1 VKLNLRLPWSAVVAI
16 SVGVVVLLG
25 YFLAPAQPGETSLF
39 LVLRDYFL
47 QIGVILA
54 AVAMLVGLLNLAK
67 VHAQKVRQR
76 SGSRLGSLIVLA
88 AMLVTFGLA
97 SVDFFLGNTGDPAQ
111 SLAQY
116 VFRYIQVPV
125 ERSLM
130 ALLAIALAL
139 AAIRMLSR
147 RPNLITGVFLV
158 VFFIVLVGTGL
169 ELPYLSDTIQPWI
182 SNVWALAGTRGLLL
196 GIGLGTLATG
206 LRILTGSDRPYG
218 G

>member
-1 VKLNLRLPWSAVVAI
+1 MKVNLRLPWSAVVAI

-25 YFLAPAQPGETSLF
+25 YLLVPAKSGETSLF
-39 LVLRDYFL
+39 LILRDYFL

-54 AVAMLVGLLNLAK
+54 AVAMLVGILNLAK
-67 VHAQKVRQR
+67 VHAQKMRR
-76 SGSRLGSLIVLA
+76 GPGSRLGSGIVLA
-88 AMLVTFGLA
+88 MMIITFGLA
-97 SVDFFLGNTGDPAQ
+97 SIDFFLGNTADPTQ
-111 SLAQY
+111 SLAQN

-130 ALLAIALAL
+130 ALLAVALAL
-139 AAIRMLSR
+139 AAIRMLTR
-147 RPNLITGVFLV
+147 RPNLITGVFLA

-169 ELPYLSDTIQPWI
+169 DLPYLSDTIEPWI

-206 LRILTGSDRPYG
+206 LRILTGTDRPYG
-218 G
+218 S

>member
-1 VKLNLRLPWSAVVAI
+1 MKVNLRLPWSAVVAI

-25 YFLAPAQPGETSLF
+25 YLLVPAKSGETSLF
-39 LVLRDYFL
+39 LILRDYFL

-54 AVAMLVGLLNLAK
+54 AVAMLVGILNLAK
-67 VHAQKVRQR
+67 VHAQKMRR
-76 SGSRLGSLIVLA
+76 GPGSRLGSGIVLA
-88 AMLVTFGLA
+88 MMIITFGLA
-97 SVDFFLGNTGDPAQ
+97 SIDFFLGNTADPTQ
-111 SLAQY
+111 SLAQN

-130 ALLAIALAL
+130 ALLAVALAL
-139 AAIRMLSR
+139 AAIRMLTR
-147 RPNLITGVFLV
+147 RPNLITGVFLA

-169 ELPYLSDTIQPWI
+169 DLPYLSDTIQPWI

-206 LRILTGSDRPYG
+206 LRILTGTDRPYG
-218 G
+218 S

>member
-1 VKLNLRLPWSAVVAI
+1 MKINLKIPWSAVVAI

-25 YFLAPAQPGETSLF
+25 YFLAPSQPGESSLL

-67 VHAQKVRQR
+67 VHIQKVRQK
-76 SGSRLGSLIVLA
+76 SGSRLGSIVVLA
-88 AMLVTFGLA
+88 TMLTTFALA
-97 SVDFFLGNTGDPAQ
+97 SIDFFLGNTADPSK

-116 VFRYIQVPV
+116 IFRYIQVPV

-139 AAIRMLSR
+139 AAIRMLAR
-147 RPNLITGVFLV
+147 RPTFITGVFLA
-158 VFFIVLVGTGL
+158 VFLIVLVGSSL
-169 ELPYLSDTIQPWI
+169 DLPYLSDTIQPWI

-206 LRILTGSDRPYG
+206 LRILTGTDRPYG